1 MNEHLGSDPWGD
13 PQFEQAVRET
23 AYFLWEQ
30 DGRPQGREQEY
41 WYRALERTL
50 RERNADYGM
59 RQHPADSDAM
69 RREPK
74 GDHNR
79 RMALGLDRD
88 QFAAEAGISAED
100 LKAYEETLPGEAFDP
115 AVAERVGTALDR
127 LEASPPASQKVQ
139 N

>member
-1 MNEHLGSDPWGD
+1 MDEQLRSDPWGD

-30 DGRPQGREQEY
+30 DGRPEGREQEY

-50 RERNADYGM
+50 RERNADTGM
-59 RQHPADSDAM
+59 RQRPADAEAA

-79 RMALGLDRD
+79 RLVLGLDRE
-88 QFAAEAGISAED
+88 QFAAEAGVSAD
-100 LKAYEETLPGEAFDP
+100 ALKAYEEALPGEAFDLV
-115 AVAERVGTALDR
+115 VAQRVGLALDR
-127 LEASPPASQKVQ
+127 LEAAPPASQKVR